1 MFDEVEPSCFEYSH
15 RCVLFLMAE
24 QCMCSRTL
32 QKFYTIT
39 EYFVLIL
46 GISKLSQD
54 ILCHFKSCK
63 LCALQY
69 MGYHGECH
77 PLACVHIYALVL
89 YLCFYIMEGFISNG
103 WHTCHLYAEIPC
115 YQIGIFTNV
124 YKSALVEIV
133 WNDCIKIRTLF
144 EA

>member
-1 MFDEVEPSCFEYSH
+1 
-15 RCVLFLMAE
+15 MAQ
-24 QCMCSRTL
+24 QCMCFGTV

-46 GISKLSQD
+46 RISKLSQD
-54 ILCHFKSCK
+54 ILCYFKSYK
-63 LCALQY
+63 LCGAHQY
-69 MGYHGECH
+69 ME
-77 PLACVHIYALVL
+77 LVFIYIYVLVL
-89 YLCFYIMEGFISNG
+89 YLCFHIMEGFISNG

-124 YKSALVEIV
+124 YKSALVESV
-133 WNDCIKIRTLF
+133 WNDCIKIHTLF